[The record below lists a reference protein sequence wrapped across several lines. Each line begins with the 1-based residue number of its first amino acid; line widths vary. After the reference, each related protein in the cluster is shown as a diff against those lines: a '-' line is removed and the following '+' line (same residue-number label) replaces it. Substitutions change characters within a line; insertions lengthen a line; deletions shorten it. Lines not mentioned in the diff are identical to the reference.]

1 VTEQDVL
8 HATRNIIRVIE
19 EQPGNRTLYIAA
31 DSTARFLEI
40 VIKDDDGDGEPE
52 VIHAMPLRKNFH
64 RYL

>member
-40 VIKDDDGDGEPE
+40 AIKDDDGEPE